1 MGDIGSI
8 PCVSVLQ
15 NGLVTLDTFKN
26 YLMLSMKNYI
36 ILELNNMSSPYIL
49 SIKAFSLLK
58 EVCIN
63 CCGLTTPFLQGKEGS
78 LKRKRIQIQVYVS
91 VLQNGWV
98 TQERNSN
105 PNICQCLTKWM
116 GDIGFIP
123 CVSVLQNR
131 WVTLGQF
138 HVLVFYKMDGR
149 HWVP

>member
-26 YLMLSMKNYI
+26 YLMLSMKNDI

-63 CCGLTTPFLQGKEGS
+63 CCGLTTSFLKGKEGS

-98 TQERNSN
+98 T
-105 PNICQCLTKWM
+105 
-116 GDIGFIP
+116 
-123 CVSVLQNR
+123 
-131 WVTLGQF
+131 
-138 HVLVFYKMDGR
+138 
-149 HWVP
+149 